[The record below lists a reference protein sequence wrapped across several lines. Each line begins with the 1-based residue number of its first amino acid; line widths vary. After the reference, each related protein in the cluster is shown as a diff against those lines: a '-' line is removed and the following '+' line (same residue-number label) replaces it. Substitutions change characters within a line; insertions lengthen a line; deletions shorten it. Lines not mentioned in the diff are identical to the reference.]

1 VALRAIAHNATYDDL
16 LAAPLDGRARLGQC
30 RFGQM
35 TITGSWGSNT
45 VKSGGS
51 EVTTFRLGIM
61 TVMRSETMVGRL
73 VGREAELARL
83 EHMIGLLSAR
93 SAADVMRI
101 IEIVGEP
108 GMGKTRLLA
117 ELSKRLYVEKQLT
130 LCGQAAEFERG
141 VPFGPFVDALDDH
154 LAGTEPSRIKLTGSD
169 SLALLSAIFPALI
182 AWRPERSGREAARYR
197 LHRAVRTLLQELAC
211 PNGLVLILDDM
222 HWADEASLEFIEY
235 LLRHPPCAQ
244 VLLALAYRP
253 RQMPARLIA
262 ALARA
267 AEHGDRVERFDL
279 GPLTLAG
286 VRELLGPSVSP
297 ARCRALHRESGGNPF
312 YLDALVRATGPA
324 RFEVDTDIAQGDL
337 SPSAYAVLRA
347 ELDAVSAN
355 GCLVARAAAVVA
367 DPSFDPS
374 LVADVAQ
381 LPESAVL
388 HGLDELVGRDL
399 VRPIGESVWCHY
411 RHPLV
416 RHVVYHSAEVG
427 WRVSAHAR
435 AAAALARTGAPL
447 MARAGH
453 VARSAVTGDD
463 ASITL
468 LVDAAREAMPVAP
481 ATSARWLKTALGL
494 LSDGAAKRRIEILRM
509 LAHALG
515 LAGQLLAA
523 RDILHE
529 VLLCMSDEPS
539 ASRASTVGFCAMVE
553 RLLGRHAEAQ
563 ALLLRELSGL
573 SGVNGR
579 HVAALKLELAV
590 DGLLAGKF
598 TIDLVIA
605 EEAAELAR
613 RHHDRALEAV
623 ATGLSALGNYAAGN
637 VARAGDQVASA
648 ALLVDGLTTG
658 ELASRLE
665 ATVWL
670 GWSETLLERH
680 LDALRHFDRGLDVG
694 GIAGQSYLHT
704 YLLVGKAYALQVL
717 GRLGEAA
724 ECAADGVEAA
734 RLTASDELS
743 SMAFTVQGLV
753 AVELGDIEAALRA
766 GEQAVETAGHD
777 GDWWSAAAGC
787 VLGIAY
793 LFSGEPARCVER
805 IVGACGGPDLPR
817 LDVLHRPVFMETLVV
832 AALAQHDVNAAER
845 WTEHMEACC
854 AGVELPSRVGHALL
868 ARARVQLATGD
879 PVAASRGALTAAAKF
894 TAGGSHIAAGRAH
907 LFAGQALAG
916 IDRAQAFAEMGRAKT
931 LFAACGARRSLAEAT
946 RAQRMLGGRVSG
958 RRPSDMVLSQ
968 RERQIAELVAIG
980 TTNQQIAEALFMSPK
995 TVETH
1000 LSRIFTKLGVRSRAA
1015 VGLRLT
1021 GESHNS

>member
-1 VALRAIAHNATYDDL
+1 
-16 LAAPLDGRARLGQC
+16 
-30 RFGQM
+30 
-35 TITGSWGSNT
+35 
-45 VKSGGS
+45 
-51 EVTTFRLGIM
+51 
-61 TVMRSETMVGRL
+61 MRSETMVGRL

-83 EHMIGLLSAR
+83 EHVVGLLSAR
-93 SAADVMRI
+93 STADVMRI
-101 IEIVGEP
+101 VEIVGEP
-108 GMGKTRLLA
+108 GMGKTRLLT
-117 ELSKRLYVEKQLT
+117 ELSKRLDVEKQLV
-130 LCGQAAEFERG
+130 LGGQAAEFERS

-154 LAGTEPSRIKLTGSD
+154 LAGIEPPRIELMGSD
-169 SLALLSAIFPALI
+169 SLALLSAIFPALV
-182 AWRPERSGREAARYR
+182 AWRPERSGREVARYR

-211 PNGLVLILDDM
+211 PDGLVLILDDM

-244 VLLALAYRP
+244 LLLALAYRP

-267 AEHGDRVERFDL
+267 AEHGDRVERIEL
-279 GPLTLAG
+279 GPLTLAD

-297 ARCRALHRESGGNPF
+297 ARCRALHHESNGNPF
-312 YLDALVRATGPA
+312 YLDALIRAAGPL

-337 SPSAYAVLRA
+337 SPSAHAALRA
-347 ELDAVSAN
+347 ELDAVSAD
-355 GCLVARAAAVVA
+355 GRLVARAAAVVG

-374 LVADVAQ
+374 LVADMAQ

-388 HGLDELVGRDL
+388 CGLDELVGRDL
-399 VRPIGESVWCHY
+399 VRPLGESRRFHY

-416 RHVVYHSAEVG
+416 RHVVYHSAGGG
-427 WRVSAHAR
+427 WRVDAHAR

-453 VARSAVTGDD
+453 VARSALTGDD

-481 ATSARWLKTALGL
+481 AASARWLKTALGL
-494 LSDGAAKRRIEILRM
+494 LPDGAATRRVEILRM

-523 RDILHE
+523 RNILHE
-529 VLLCMSDEPS
+529 VLLRTSDETP

-553 RLLGRHAEAQ
+553 RLLGRHAEARS
-563 ALLLRELSGL
+563 LLLRELSGL
-573 SGVNGR
+573 SGVDSR
-579 HVAALKLELAV
+579 SVAALKLELV
-590 DGLLAGKF
+590 SGGLLAGEF
-598 TIDLVIA
+598 TIDLVVT

-613 RHHDRALEAV
+613 RHHDRALEA
-623 ATGLSALGNYAAGN
+623 AAAGLSALGNYAAGN
-637 VARAGDQVASA
+637 VARASEQVAWA

-658 ELASRLE
+658 ELASRLD

-704 YLLVGKAYALQVL
+704 YLLVGKAYALLVL
-717 GRLGEAA
+717 GRLDEAA

-734 RLTASDELS
+734 RLAASDELS
-743 SMAFTVQGLV
+743 SMAFTVQGMV
-753 AVELGDIEAALRA
+753 AVQIGDIEVARRA

-787 VLGIAY
+787 VLGIVH
-793 LFSGEPARCVER
+793 LLSGEPARCVER
-805 IVGACGGPDLPR
+805 MISACGGSDLPR

-832 AALAQHDVNAAER
+832 AALAQDDIDAAES
-845 WTEHMEACC
+845 WTEQMEACC

-868 ARARVQLATGD
+868 ARARVQLAAGD
-879 PVAASRGALTAAAKF
+879 PVAASRGALAAAAKF
-894 TAGGSHIAAGRAH
+894 TAGSSHIAAGRAH
-907 LFAGQALAG
+907 LFAGHALAG
-916 IDRAQAFAEMGRAKT
+916 IDRPQAFAELGRAKM
-931 LFAACGARRSLAEAT
+931 LLAMSGARRCLADAT

-958 RRPSDMVLSQ
+958 RRPSDTLSQ
-968 RERQIAELVAIG
+968 REREIAELVAIG
-980 TTNQQIAEALFMSPK
+980 KTNQTIAEALFMSPK
-995 TVETH
+995 TVEAH
-1000 LSRIFTKLGVRSRAA
+1000 LSRIFIKLGVRSRAA
-1015 VGLRLT
+1015 VGSRLAEE
-1021 GESHNS
+1021 GHNS